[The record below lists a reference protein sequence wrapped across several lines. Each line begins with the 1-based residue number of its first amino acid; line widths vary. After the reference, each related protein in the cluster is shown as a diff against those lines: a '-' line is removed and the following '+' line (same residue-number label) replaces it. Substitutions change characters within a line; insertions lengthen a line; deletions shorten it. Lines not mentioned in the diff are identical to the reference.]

1 MFGKYEIHFQIH
13 FPFKT
18 ESCWLPGPDLRWF
31 EKPYFQ
37 RYKLPPLPLEHLE
50 PEDLEEYIPEGYVDE
65 YDSSSDSDIDYL
77 S

>member
-1 MFGKYEIHFQIH
+1 MFNEYEID

-18 ESCWLPGPDLRWF
+18 KSCWLPGPDLRWF

-37 RYKLPPLPLEHLE
+37 VYHLPPLPLEHLE
-50 PEDLEEYIPEGYVDE
+50 PEDLEEYVPEEYVDE
-65 YDSSSDSDIDYL
+65 YDSSSGSDSDTYL